1 MFRYIKF
8 IVSILFLVLI
18 SLHISTKNVASQHV
32 EISTDEKEAYIEQV
46 NQSTADKTIE
56 YLLAYG
62 FADINQAAIYHH
74 KHSFHK
80 GKHQTKVLHGTCHQE
95 ISLKRNN
102 KSPKFVGYH
111 RSHDTAYYIY
121 TIEHIII

>member
-1 MFRYIKF
+1 M
-8 IVSILFLVLI
+8 FLVLI

-56 YLLAYG
+56 YLLSSG
-62 FADINQAAIYHH
+62 FADIHYTTICHH
-74 KHSFHK
+74 KQSSHK
-80 GKHQTKVLHGTCHQE
+80 GKHQAKVLHGTYHQE

-102 KSPKFVGYH
+102 KSPKFAGYH